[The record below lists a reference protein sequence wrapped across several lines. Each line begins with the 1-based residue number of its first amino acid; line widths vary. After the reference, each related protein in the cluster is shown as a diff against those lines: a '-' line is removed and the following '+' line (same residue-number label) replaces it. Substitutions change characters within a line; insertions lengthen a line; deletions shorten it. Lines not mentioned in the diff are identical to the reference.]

1 MIIKGSITISL
12 LGDCNCI
19 GCFYFRTHGGYMRC
33 QKDQPIK
40 QPIQPLKNP

>member
-1 MIIKGSITISL
+1 MILEGSITISFF
-12 LGDCNCI
+12 GEYNCT
-19 GCFYFRTHGGYMRC
+19 GCFYSRQYGGYMRC